1 MTEMMTRDVALNKI
15 SSDIGELEGI
25 LESVVANDTGILD
38 ALSQMLSAM
47 HQMQRK
53 NEQLQKRVTDRK
65 SVV

>member
-1 MTEMMTRDVALNKI
+1 MTEIITRDAALNKI
-15 SSDIGELEGI
+15 ASDIGELEGI

-53 NEQLQKRVTDRK
+53 NEQLQKRVTDEL
-65 SVV
+65 SA